1 MTPWE
6 ISEQLTALFKIHIFT
21 FPYCRFWWRW
31 QFLRWLRRTTP
42 IWIWSKHLSW
52 GRSHLSL
59 DSSGIKSF
67 FESTTCYCCHFMYLC
82 VFILCCWTSRFA
94 VAFLYYGISFKISG
108 FGVNIYLTHFI
119 YGAIEVPAKVFA
131 FFILDWIGRRNGQ
144 AWFLIITG
152 SLIGINTFIPL
163 G

>member
-21 FPYCRFWWRW
+21 FPNCRFWWRW
-31 QFLRWLRRTTP
+31 RFLRWLRRTTP

-82 VFILCCWTSRFA
+82 VSFCVAEPPGLLLLSCTMGLVSRSQ
-94 VAFLYYGISFKISG
+94 VLESIS
-108 FGVNIYLTHFI
+108 T
-119 YGAIEVPAKVFA
+119 
-131 FFILDWIGRRNGQ
+131 
-144 AWFLIITG
+144 
-152 SLIGINTFIPL
+152 SLISSMVPL
-163 G
+163 KFLPKSSPSSSWTGLVDEMARRGF